1 MPVKINSF
9 EPLSEEEFNSLRQR
23 KARQANPVMA
33 QLLDEVE
40 RGTPIRVPLADGQT
54 ARGLRVA
61 IARAA
66 SSRGLSVETMEGDGF
81 VAVRKAPPNQVRKAA
96 TGEGQRRRGRPR
108 KNHAQDA
115 AEIASLEDL
124 ALGEA

>member
-1 MPVKINSF
+1 M
-9 EPLSEEEFNSLRQR
+9 SEEEFDALRRQ
-23 KARQANPVMA
+23 KARKANPVMA

-40 RGTPIRVPLADGQT
+40 RGSPIRVPLAAGQT

-66 SSRGLSVETMEGDGF
+66 SSRGLSVETMEGAGF
-81 VAVRKAPPNQVRKAA
+81 VAVRKSTAPRVQKSASAN
-96 TGEGQRRRGRPR
+96 GQRRRGRSR
-108 KNHAQDA
+108 KIQDQDA
-115 AEIASLEDL
+115 VEIASLEDF

>member
-1 MPVKINSF
+1 MPVKIGSF
-9 EPLSEEEFNSLRQR
+9 APLSEEEFNALRQR

-40 RGTPIRVPLADGQT
+40 RGTAVRVPLEAGQT

-81 VAVRKAPPNQVRKAA
+81 VAVRRAAAPRVRKPA
-96 TGEGQRRRGRPR
+96 TGDGRRGRPR
-108 KNHAQDA
+108 KSQ
-115 AEIASLEDL
+115 E
-124 ALGEA
+124 

>member
-9 EPLSEEEFNSLRQR
+9 EPLSEEEFNALRQR
-23 KARQANPVMA
+23 KARQTNPVMA

-40 RGTPIRVPLADGQT
+40 RGTPIRVPLAEGQT

-81 VAVRKAPPNQVRKAA
+81 VAVKKTQAPRVQKASSGN
-96 TGEGQRRRGRPR
+96 GRRRRPPKR
-108 KNHAQDA
+108 
-115 AEIASLEDL
+115 LE
-124 ALGEA
+124 